1 MEAAKIL
8 EKKTD
13 VLFMMIGSGFGWEKI
28 RELSKKMKLPNVKF
42 AGRLRSAEFRREIS
56 RADAVLGFFRKGGRA
71 SLLIGNK
78 VFEGL
83 SLGKPVITGSY
94 PPIRR
99 HFSHRKT
106 IYMVEPGNPK
116 DLARAILDLQ
126 LAISRLQIWEHPPR
140 FLCRGYSRNAA
151 KKK

>member
-83 SLGKPVITGSY
+83 SLGKPVKAGFFGAENRGKIEDYTGYDLKDERGDY
-94 PPIRR
+94 PG
-99 HFSHRKT
+99 
-106 IYMVEPGNPK
+106 PG
-116 DLARAILDLQ
+116 D
-126 LAISRLQIWEHPPR
+126 S
-140 FLCRGYSRNAA
+140 
-151 KKK
+151 